1 MGYSLWGHKELHEDM
16 LYSYRTVTS
25 FGGCPPS
32 GTKSA
37 FLDLGSIN
45 GEVCPMVGG
54 DVVQDI
60 L

>member
-1 MGYSLWGHKELHEDM
+1 M

-25 FGGCPPS
+25 FGGCLPS

-37 FLDLGSIN
+37 FLDFGLIN
-45 GEVCPMVGG
+45 GEVCPMAGG
-54 DVVQDI
+54 DVVQGI